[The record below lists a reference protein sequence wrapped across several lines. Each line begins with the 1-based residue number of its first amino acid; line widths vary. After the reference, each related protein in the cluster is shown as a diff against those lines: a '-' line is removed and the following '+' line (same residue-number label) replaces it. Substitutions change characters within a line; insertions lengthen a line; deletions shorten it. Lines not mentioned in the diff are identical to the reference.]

1 MPILRQGLHT
11 ARSREFVMA
20 WVSVPDL
27 RVTGIEAAL
36 RARAGDERRATVR
49 FLDVASDFAA
59 ELELDPAGLLVF
71 YPGLARRVADEEMAA
86 GGR

>member
-1 MPILRQGLHT
+1 
-11 ARSREFVMA
+11 MA

-27 RVTGIEAAL
+27 RVTGSRQRCEHV
-36 RARAGDERRATVR
+36 RADERRATVR
-49 FLDVASDFAA
+49 FLDVDSDFAA

-71 YPGLARRVADEEMAA
+71 YPGLARRAADEEMAA

>member
-1 MPILRQGLHT
+1 
-11 ARSREFVMA
+11 V
-20 WVSVPDL
+20 
-27 RVTGIEAAL
+27 
-36 RARAGDERRATVR
+36 RADERRATVR
-49 FLDVASDFAA
+49 FLDVDSDFAA